1 MIENIKT
8 ALAINTG
15 IQEDP
20 FLHRRVIMTTAL
32 LVVATL
38 TFALF
43 TFINFNSK
51 ILSLINFVCSLSSA
65 LALYALIVK
74 KSFNFSAYFATIL
87 LFAFIV
93 TFTYFT
99 QNDSFALVWTLCY
112 PLFVIPILGVRKGT
126 IVLFLFYA
134 AIIPMAYL
142 GIGVWDYGFWD
153 LKAFVRFMIVS
164 GLVVYATYFSEIS
177 AISAYKTIQI
187 IREKEKTHLIRLEN
201 LSVTDELTG
210 LHNRRYFDKH
220 FEIEL
225 QKIKRNKKELCLV
238 MVDIDHFKRIND
250 VHGHQVGDEVLKE
263 FSTLLENNIRTTDLV
278 SRWGGEEFIIL
289 LPETSIENS
298 VNLAEK
304 IRVIISHYDF
314 SKVGNISASFGVSIV
329 DPNSNSNRGPLHEVD
344 EALYLAKDQ
353 GRNRVV
359 AHKGKN
365 D

>member
-8 ALAINTG
+8 AFAINTG
-15 IQEDP
+15 IKEDP
-20 FLHRRVIMTTAL
+20 FLHRRIIMTTAL
-32 LVVATL
+32 LVVTTL

-43 TFINFNSK
+43 TFINFSSK
-51 ILSLINFVCSLSSA
+51 SYILSLINFVCSVSSG
-65 LALYALIVK
+65 LALYSLVVK
-74 KSFNFSAYFATIL
+74 KSFNLSAYFATIL

-99 QNDSFALVWTLCY
+99 QNDSFALVWTFCY
-112 PLFVIPILGVRKGT
+112 PLFVIPILGARKGT
-126 IVLFLFYA
+126 IVVFLFYA

-164 GLVVYATYFSEIS
+164 VLVVYTTYFFEIS

-187 IREKEKTHLIRLEN
+187 IREKEKNHLIRLEN

-250 VHGHQVGDEVLKE
+250 AHGHQVGDEVL
-263 FSTLLENNIRTTDLV
+263 
-278 SRWGGEEFIIL
+278 
-289 LPETSIENS
+289 
-298 VNLAEK
+298 
-304 IRVIISHYDF
+304 
-314 SKVGNISASFGVSIV
+314 
-329 DPNSNSNRGPLHEVD
+329 
-344 EALYLAKDQ
+344 
-353 GRNRVV
+353 
-359 AHKGKN
+359 
-365 D
+365 